1 MAFKT
6 ELCPAYEE
14 SQDCP
19 LGTLLPTALF
29 EVAGQLALCTIGS
42 LEGTHT
48 QDAVSFIHSF
58 LTRMA
63 LQHLVCCSRL
73 SIAFLCCAC
82 LVLCCTRILRDQS
95 TSESSLTPSPH
106 DLTDRPFMPNA
117 KNCAVFWPGDFCEHA
132 HGHEQLRVEA
142 AVLLGKLA
150 ADFKTLLCDMWCLQ
164 GRCDYGTQCSS
175 AHGVTEMRY
184 DISLSDVDLSWNA
197 C

>member
-29 EVAGQLALCTIGS
+29 ELARQLALCTIRS

-82 LVLCCTRILRDQS
+82 LVLCCTRIRRDQS

-106 DLTDRPFMPNA
+106 DLTDRPFMLYA
-117 KNCAVFWPGDFCEHA
+117 KNCAVFGQRTFVNMLTSMSSCEWRQQYFLA
-132 HGHEQLRVEA
+132 SWQLILRPYCA
-142 AVLLGKLA
+142 ICGAFRDAVTMGP
-150 ADFKTLLCDMWCLQ
+150 
-164 GRCDYGTQCSS
+164 S
-175 AHGVTEMRY
+175 APQLTASQR
-184 DISLSDVDLSWNA
+184 
-197 C
+197 